1 MLNTDEASNDAFG
14 AAGGGGIIRDDK
26 GNWVK
31 RFSRKLRK
39 VHSFMAEIWAFRD
52 RLLLCHQLKLVAI
65 IIELDAKVL
74 VDALNNHVYANSV
87 ISPLF
92 DDRRVLMAWLPR
104 FCIRH
109 IYREAN
115 KCTDRLANLGILQTL
130 DFVMHSYLPVDLQS
144 FVEVDCRG
152 LYSNRLCPKPLW
164 SS

>member
-1 MLNTDEASNDAFG
+1 MTLNINRASNDVLK
-14 AAGGGGIIRDDK
+14 GGFIKDDE

-31 RFSRKLRK
+31 WFSRKLGK
-39 VHSFMAEIWAFRD
+39 INSSIAEIWALKD
-52 RLLLCHQLKLVAI
+52 ELLLCHQLKLAAV

-74 VDALNNHVYANSV
+74 VDALNNLVYANSV
-87 ISPLF
+87 ISLLF
-92 DDRRVLMAWLPR
+92 DDCKVLMAWLPR

-115 KCTDRLANLGILQTL
+115 KCANCLANLGILQTL
-130 DFVMHSYLPVDLQS
+130 DFVMYSCPYVDLQS

-152 LYSNRLCPKPLW
+152 LYSNRLCPEPLC